1 MKRIFLTAALLVSLT
16 GGAATA
22 PQAEKPGAQTA
33 DSVQLATIKQY
44 CGTCHNDRAK
54 VGGLSLDGLT
64 AETIGQRADIFEKA
78 IRKVRG
84 RVMPPPGSR
93 QPDAAAADALVAW
106 LEGSLDR
113 AAITYCSMN
122 DGDTCSAAAMLS

>member
-1 MKRIFLTAALLVSLT
+1 MKRIFLTAALLLSLT
-16 GGAATA
+16 GGASTA
-22 PQAEKPGAQTA
+22 PQAEKP
-33 DSVQLATIKQY
+33 DDNIQLATIKQY
-44 CGTCHNDRAK
+44 CVTCHNDRAK

-64 AETIGQRADIFEKA
+64 AETIGQRPEIFEKA

-93 QPDAAAADALVAW
+93 QPDAAAADSLVTW

-113 AAITYCSMN
+113 AA
-122 DGDTCSAAAMLS
+122 AAGPSHLPDQI